1 MIFLKKNAKA
11 IFVIIGT
18 IIGAG
23 FASGQEIY
31 SFFNIYGENGILGLM
46 LSSILLGIIIYSVLK
61 KVSYHNITSYGEL
74 LEKCNI
80 PKGISSILQI
90 IINIFL
96 LLSFYIMVAGFTAYF
111 KQEFGLDTM
120 LVTITLLIFC
130 YITFMRNIKGLAK
143 VNTII
148 VPILVLLIISLGI
161 KTNTMYTLQNVDI
174 EKIGISF
181 DWIIRA
187 ISYASYN
194 SILLIPILIELRE
207 YTKQKEKRVGIISAS
222 IFFIMAITIYLIMF
236 KVENIANIELPLVY
250 IASRFGGASKFIYG
264 IVVSMA
270 IYTTMISAGY
280 GFLQNCTKDEKKY
293 KTLAIIICLTAIPIC
308 YISFSKL
315 VNLTY
320 PIFGILGLLQL
331 IWLLRKI
338 D

>member
-46 LSSILLGIIIYSVLK
+46 ISSILLGIIIYSVLK
-61 KVSYHNITSYGEL
+61 KVSYNNITSYGEL
-74 LEKCNI
+74 MEKCKI
-80 PKGISSILQI
+80 QKRISSILEI

-111 KQEFGLDTM
+111 KQEYGLDNI
-120 LVTITLLIFC
+120 LVTIILLIFC
-130 YITFMRNIKGLAK
+130 YITFMGNIKGLAK

-148 VPILVLLIISLGI
+148 VPILIILIIILGI
-161 KTNTMYTLQNVDI
+161 RTNAMYTLQNVDT
-174 EKIGISF
+174 ENIGISF

-207 YTKQKEKRVGIISAS
+207 YTRQKERIVGIISAS
-222 IFFIMAITIYLIMF
+222 IFLIM
-236 KVENIANIELPLVY
+236 
-250 IASRFGGASKFIYG
+250 KF
-264 IVVSMA
+264 
-270 IYTTMISAGY
+270 
-280 GFLQNCTKDEKKY
+280 
-293 KTLAIIICLTAIPIC
+293 
-308 YISFSKL
+308 
-315 VNLTY
+315 
-320 PIFGILGLLQL
+320 
-331 IWLLRKI
+331 
-338 D
+338 

>member
-1 MIFLKKNAKA
+1 MIYLKKNAKA

-46 LSSILLGIIIYSVLK
+46 ISSILLGIIIYSVLK
-61 KVSYHNITSYGEL
+61 KVSYNNITSYGEL
-74 LEKCNI
+74 MEKCKI
-80 PKGISSILQI
+80 SKRISSILGI

-111 KQEFGLDTM
+111 KQEYGLDNI
-120 LVTITLLIFC
+120 LVTIILLIFC
-130 YITFMRNIKGLAK
+130 YITFMGNIKGLAK

-148 VPILVLLIISLGI
+148 VPILIILIIILGI
-161 KTNTMYTLQNVDI
+161 RTNAMYTLQNVDT
-174 EKIGISF
+174 ENIGISF

-207 YTKQKEKRVGIISAS
+207 YTRQKERIVGIISAS
-222 IFFIMAITIYLIMF
+222 IFLIMAITIYLIMF
-236 KVENIANIELPLVY
+236 KADNIANIELPLVY
-250 IASRFGGASKFIYG
+250 IASGFGGTSKLVYG
-264 IVVSMA
+264 ILVSMA

-280 GFLQNCTKDEKKY
+280 GFLQNCTKDPKKY
-293 KTLAIIICLTAIPIC
+293 KILALIICLTAIPIC
-308 YISFSKL
+308 YLSFSKL
-315 VNLTY
+315 VNRAY
-320 PIFGILGLLQL
+320 PIFGILGLIQL
-331 IWLLRKI
+331 ILILRNT
-338 D
+338 